1 MVSSLGVFSLVK
13 NSRINLRAI
22 SRDPTMFP
30 DPESFNPLRWLE
42 PSYSTYQEPLTQYPT
57 IINCTQFGYGRRL
70 CQGQTVADEDLLIG
84 IGSIAWLFDLSKHSD
99 EADDG
104 SCTDSGYESQ
114 SESEEISEK
123 EGSIHLNKEA
133 TISYK
138 EVNTG
143 VEITTSSNDDQLSGL
158 AYPGAWP
165 VDPLK
170 DQLMDVDKP
179 PAKAKKDTNKID
191 PTLDFTTLLIAKPVP
206 FKFNLKVRDQAR
218 ALHVRQLFN
227 EGLNKGEYKDGKGY
241 WGENH
246 GKNKEL
252 GWGKV

>member
-1 MVSSLGVFSLVK
+1 
-13 NSRINLRAI
+13 
-22 SRDPTMFP
+22 MFP

-42 PSYSTYQEPLTQYPT
+42 PSYPTYQEPLTQYPT

-99 EADDG
+99 EADDE
-104 SCTDSGYESQ
+104 SCTDSGYGSQ
-114 SESEEISEK
+114 SESDEISEK
-123 EGSIHLNKEA
+123 ESSIHLNKKA
-133 TISYK
+133 TISY
-138 EVNTG
+138 EELNTG
-143 VEITTSSNDDQLSGL
+143 IETTASSNDGQPSSLTH
-158 AYPGAWP
+158 PGAWP
-165 VDPLK
+165 VDPLEE
-170 DQLMDVDKP
+170 QLMDVEKRWGSIELQHRQAKP
-179 PAKAKKDTNKID
+179 KLPAKAKKGTNKID

-218 ALHVRQLFN
+218 AQHVRQLFD
-227 EGLNKGEYKDGKGY
+227 EGLNKGEYKDGKVY
-241 WGENH
+241 WGEHH